1 MPWAVSLVAIL
12 LIAMVVP
19 RLGPSVAG
27 YVLVFTNFITQSL
40 EMVVA
45 AALAGRMS
53 EPTGSPQLWRR
64 FGWSG
69 VVWLATIVV
78 LAVGIVIRRH
88 TGHSGRGL
96 TNLLF
101 LMVGWP
107 TCFQLAKRAAPGA
120 APR

>member
-27 YVLVFTNFITQSL
+27 YVLAFTNFITQSL
-40 EMVVA
+40 EKLVA

-53 EPTGSPQLWRR
+53 EPTGSPPPWRR

-107 TCFQLAKRAAPGA
+107 TCFQLAKRTAPGA

>member
-1 MPWAVSLVAIL
+1 MPWAVWVVAIL
-12 LIAMVVP
+12 LIAMAIP
-19 RLGPSVAG
+19 RLGASVAG
-27 YVLVFTNFITQSL
+27 YLLVFTNLVTQSL
-40 EMVVA
+40 EKLVA

-53 EPTGSPQLWRR
+53 EPAGSPPLWRR

-78 LAVGIVIRRH
+78 LAVAIVIKRH

-96 TNLLF
+96 TNLLI
-101 LMVGWP
+101 LMIGWP
-107 TCFQLAKRAAPGA
+107 ICFQLAKRAAPGA